1 MRPSTLC
8 PKRLKPSDF
17 RYTKVHPSATVRVKL
32 CRLHFG
38 FGPVQAPISLQIR
51 GVVGVEVDGVDVEF
65 GDETLEEEAD
75 IVGVVGLGGP
85 DQLDWFV
92 V

>member
-1 MRPSTLC
+1 
-8 PKRLKPSDF
+8 
-17 RYTKVHPSATVRVKL
+17 
-32 CRLHFG
+32 
-38 FGPVQAPISLQIR
+38 
-51 GVVGVEVDGVDVEF
+51 VEVDGVDVEF